1 MITNRETA
9 PQSQR
14 HISDGYRQGIITAIT
29 VFLGF
34 SLTFLHYWIFE
45 APGEWALRSVV
56 VAIALIVAILLEL
69 YALFRALR
77 LADDNEREY
86 GKTVIWFIA
95 SAGIML
101 VGLLFAAAAAPV
113 VLDAN

>member
-1 MITNRETA
+1 MTTNPET
-9 PQSQR
+9 PPEPQR

-45 APGEWALRSVV
+45 APGEWALRSIV
-56 VAIALIVAILLEL
+56 VAVALIVAILLEI

-95 SAGIML
+95 SAGTML
-101 VGLLFAAAAAPV
+101 VGLLFAAAVAPIA
-113 VLDAN
+113 LDAN